1 MMDRKALITGADGF
15 AGRLLRAHLEKGGW
29 DVVGCDVRPSSDDPR
44 LCACDVSDRD
54 QVFAAVRWAAPITH
68 VFHLAAITFIPETV
82 RNPWRTFEVNLQGTV
97 LLTDALREFA
107 PDARLLNIGSA
118 AMYGAPRFLPMTED
132 HPLDPANTY
141 AISKTAADQYC
152 GFLSKAGVLDI
163 IRVRPFNHTGPGQPD
178 LFVLASFAHQVAQ
191 AEAGRIEPVMHVGNL
206 DTGRDFLH
214 VNDVI
219 RAYELIATKGQK
231 GEVYNISS
239 GKAVSIR
246 KALDT
251 LLDMAT
257 VPIRV
262 EQDPERMRAVDVP
275 EAYGSY
281 ERLAAHTGWKP
292 EILFEQ
298 LLRELLDYWRE
309 VEAGRR

>member
-1 MMDRKALITGADGF
+1 MERRAFITGADGF
-15 AGRLLRAHLEKGGW
+15 VGRLLRGRLEGAGW
-29 DVVGCDVRPSSDDPR
+29 DVVGCDMQPAPDDAR
-44 LCACDVSDRD
+44 LRACDVSDRD
-54 QVFAAVRWAAPITH
+54 QVFSTVEWAGAITH
-68 VFHLAAITFIPETV
+68 VFHLAAITFIPETI
-82 RNPWRTFEVNLQGTV
+82 RNPYQTFEVNLQGTV
-97 LLTDALREFA
+97 HLTDALRECA
-107 PDARLLNIGSA
+107 PEARLLNIGSA

-152 GFLSKAGVLDI
+152 GFLSKSGALDI

-178 LFVLASFAHQVAQ
+178 LFVLSSFAHQVAQ
-191 AEAGRIEPVMHVGNL
+191 AEVGRIEPVMRVGNL

-214 VNDVI
+214 VADVI
-219 RAYELIATKGQK
+219 RAYELIAMKGHT

-251 LLDMAT
+251 LLDMAMA
-257 VPIRV
+257 PIRV

-281 ERLAAHTGWKP
+281 EKLAAHTGWNP
-292 EILFEQ
+292 EIPFEQ
-298 LLRELLDYWRE
+298 LLEELLDYWRKE
-309 VEAGRR
+309 EAAAS